1 MARISKNTLNEWW
14 GAQGFREMEKITGL
28 RQRDFSPE
36 DGYQDFVDA
45 CDAWWVSLS
54 YVDKV
59 FIYKDFN

>member
-1 MARISKNTLNEWW
+1 MARISKDKLNEWW
-14 GAQGFREMEKITGL
+14 GAQGFREMEQITGL

-54 YVDKV
+54 YADKV